1 VPAALLHYY
10 FEEAGFGAIEV
21 EYLEPAVDSMPQLAE
36 LPMAVREKFFG
47 GLDYSIFA
55 RKL

>member
-1 VPAALLHYY
+1 VLLHYY
-10 FEEAGFGAIEV
+10 LEEAGFGALRI
-21 EYLEPAVDSMPQLAE
+21 EYLEPAVDSMPELAE
-36 LPMAVREKFFG
+36 LPTAVREKFFG